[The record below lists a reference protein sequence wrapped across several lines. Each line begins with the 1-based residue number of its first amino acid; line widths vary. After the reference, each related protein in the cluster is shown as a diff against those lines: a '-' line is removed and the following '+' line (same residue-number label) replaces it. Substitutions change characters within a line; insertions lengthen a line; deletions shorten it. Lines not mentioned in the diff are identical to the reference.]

1 MAKCDLSVRTDEH
14 ERAVVCVGGDLDL
27 VAAAP
32 LRETLSDVIA
42 SGHREIVIDAIDVT
56 FCDSVGLGVLLAAAR
71 QAGEHGQHMV
81 IWRPRR
87 ALEDVLRF
95 AGADQLLPIQAA

>member
-1 MAKCDLSVRTDEH
+1 VAKFDLSVRTDEH
-14 ERAVVCVGGDLDL
+14 DRAVLCVAGDLDL

-42 SGHREIVIDAIDVT
+42 SGHHEIVIDAIDVT
-56 FCDSVGLGVLLAAAR
+56 FCDSIGLGVLLAAAR
-71 QAGEHGQHMV
+71 QAGAHGQHMV
-81 IWRPRR
+81 VWRPRR

-95 AGADQLLPIQAA
+95 AGADQLLLIEAA